1 MKKHQLISILILAAS
16 LAACSPGEAPK
27 GEGGSDTPGPIVIIT
42 PSNDNPFFKA
52 EAEAADARA
61 RELGYETLLLSH
73 DDDASKQDQL
83 VDTAITRDAAAIILD
98 NAGADASVAAVRKA
112 EEAVREMGPFTIR
125 IRGCGGFPNTKN
137 PRVIWIGVEDQ
148 NGLLRELQARAER
161 GLEELGFEREQRDYT
176 PHLTVGRLR
185 SGKGREGIAQALR
198 DMGDS
203 DLGTMEIG
211 HITLFRSLLKPT
223 GAEYTKL
230 GTISLQ
236 TP

>member
-1 MKKHQLISILILAAS
+1 MAGWRSFLAVELS
-16 LAACSPGEAPK
+16 EQIQERIRTVQEGLKGKVEGVRWVRPEGIHLTLKFLGE
-27 GEGGSDTPGPIVIIT
+27 
-42 PSNDNPFFKA
+42 
-52 EAEAADARA
+52 
-61 RELGYETLLLSH
+61 
-73 DDDASKQDQL
+73 
-83 VDTAITRDAAAIILD
+83 VDPDRIEDI
-98 NAGADASVAAVRKA
+98 VRKA

-161 GLEELGFEREQRDYT
+161 ELEALGFEREQRDYT

-185 SGKGREGIAQALR
+185 SGKRREGIAQALR